1 MKTKSISKYSIIL
14 VLVLL
19 FHIGNNIY
27 FLYQDNMPLI
37 WDAYNYHRISVNNY
51 NEFKQGNLSG
61 LSDQYLLF
69 PDSPLVFYTSFLIY
83 PIFGQSQDVS
93 AFQGTIFLVIL
104 IIATYLLGKEL
115 FSNEVGL
122 LSAVLIS
129 FSPLI
134 LAISKIPYE
143 DIVFV
148 AMFTLTLYFF
158 VKSKKFSD
166 IRYIWRFNISLG
178 LTLLSRFNAFII
190 LLFII
195 ITYVILKLLFD
206 RKDFKN
212 YFLKSNR
219 RNIIHFIASFFVS
232 MILPAIFYAN
242 YMQTLIDITYAAFNV
257 QKLNLFNLSNLLP
270 AFVNYLKTYVLSF
283 EYPFIFLGILV
294 AVILFLIY
302 SKKNRLLIIS
312 LILGSSLYQFIILYL
327 LYVPIIRMPR
337 YIVFMKPLYFI
348 IFSLLLIFYLYNLL
362 SNLAKKINIK
372 IMSREVYSKLII
384 MASIIILIP
393 LTLIFNYTPSFQE
406 PSDISSSYGKYHIS
420 EINYDIEGLL
430 NNMKIN
436 MKMKDDENK
445 SIFFLQPVNSYVMVF
460 NSHVFYNYPNLN
472 IVNTWLRD
480 GFEFKDKYNNPL
492 NINDFITNNSFIAA
506 KLITFDYVFVP
517 EKITKDYSEL
527 YLASEQVLGYLQQN
541 PDRFRLFKKIE
552 IDDFNTTLL
561 IYENL
566 KNEK

>member
-1 MKTKSISKYSIIL
+1 
-14 VLVLL
+14 
-19 FHIGNNIY
+19 
-27 FLYQDNMPLI
+27 
-37 WDAYNYHRISVNNY
+37 
-51 NEFKQGNLSG
+51 
-61 LSDQYLLF
+61 
-69 PDSPLVFYTSFLIY
+69 
-83 PIFGQSQDVS
+83 
-93 AFQGTIFLVIL
+93 
-104 IIATYLLGKEL
+104 
-115 FSNEVGL
+115 
-122 LSAVLIS
+122 
-129 FSPLI
+129 
-134 LAISKIPYE
+134 
-143 DIVFV
+143 
-148 AMFTLTLYFF
+148 
-158 VKSKKFSD
+158 
-166 IRYIWRFNISLG
+166 
-178 LTLLSRFNAFII
+178 
-190 LLFII
+190 
-195 ITYVILKLLFD
+195 
-206 RKDFKN
+206 
-212 YFLKSNR
+212 
-219 RNIIHFIASFFVS
+219 
-232 MILPAIFYAN
+232 
-242 YMQTLIDITYAAFNV
+242 
-257 QKLNLFNLSNLLP
+257 
-270 AFVNYLKTYVLSF
+270 
-283 EYPFIFLGILV
+283 
-294 AVILFLIY
+294 
-302 SKKNRLLIIS
+302 
-312 LILGSSLYQFIILYL
+312 
-327 LYVPIIRMPR
+327 
-337 YIVFMKPLYFI
+337 
-348 IFSLLLIFYLYNLL
+348 
-362 SNLAKKINIK
+362 
-372 IMSREVYSKLII
+372 MSREVYSKLII